1 MKRRLLSVIVLVS
14 VVLCVMGDTLKGR
27 IIDAETKE
35 PIEGAYV
42 FIKQKHESM
51 TVGRTTSSDSLGC
64 FSGQASMLRTT
75 VEISA
80 IGYYD
85 KRVNVACS
93 ADTAINHLGDIEMK
107 PNTKVLQ
114 ELKVR
119 AKMKRFILRGDTIVF
134 NPEAFSLE
142 EGERLDALLKKLPGI
157 GDYTAAA
164 IASMAYGQPEPAM
177 DGNLTRVLARVTA
190 EQGCVGETAVKRRL
204 RAAGEALIDRE
215 RPGDFN
221 QAMMGLGNLVCVPFR
236 PRCEQCPVAD
246 FCRARELG
254 CAGELPN
261 MPPKLDKKKERRG
274 VVIVCCGDRVLVRR
288 RPENAL
294 LGGLW
299 EYPNFENAVD
309 ADSLTECLAEMGV
322 RARFV
327 KKLGSANHVF
337 THKVWQMTAFLFT
350 AEALPETEDLRGA
363 TADELS
369 RLPMP
374 TAMTKLRL
382 P

>member
-142 EGERLDALLKKLPGI
+142 EGERLDALLKKLPGMQMN
-157 GDYTAAA
+157 
-164 IASMAYGQPEPAM
+164 S
-177 DGNLTRVLARVTA
+177 DGTLSWNGRPV
-190 EQGCVGETAVKRRL
+190 RL
-204 RAAGEALIDRE
+204 RMNGNNTLSDNLIGQLPVEAVQEIKGYD
-215 RPGDFN
+215 
-221 QAMMGLGNLVCVPFR
+221 
-236 PRCEQCPVAD
+236 
-246 FCRARELG
+246 
-254 CAGELPN
+254 
-261 MPPKLDKKKERRG
+261 
-274 VVIVCCGDRVLVRR
+274 
-288 RPENAL
+288 
-294 LGGLW
+294 
-299 EYPNFENAVD
+299 
-309 ADSLTECLAEMGV
+309 T
-322 RARFV
+322 
-327 KKLGSANHVF
+327 
-337 THKVWQMTAFLFT
+337 
-350 AEALPETEDLRGA
+350 
-363 TADELS
+363 
-369 RLPMP
+369 
-374 TAMTKLRL
+374 
-382 P
+382 